1 MITIRDTFRQ
11 GNETYVTD
19 YQLDEITVETLRP
32 IVGKSVGSRYLAEL
46 SSQLNYSGW
55 GMLGWSDYKVI
66 SWGWTG

>member
-19 YQLDEITVETLRP
+19 YRIDEITVETLRP

-46 SSQLNYSGW
+46 AAQLDHSGW
-55 GMLGWSDYKVI
+55 GQLGWSVYTVT
-66 SWGWTG
+66 SRG

>member
-19 YQLDEITVETLRP
+19 YRIDEITVETLRP

-46 SSQLNYSGW
+46 VTQLNYSECGN
-55 GMLGWSDYKVI
+55 LGWSDYTVT
-66 SWGWTG
+66 SRG